1 VAKKSRRGPPAALP
15 VEDLRLYARAMA
27 QISTARPVT
36 SPGDSTAEFLLIAR
50 TFEQPDPLF
59 FFLAYR
65 RSQTD
70 RRRELLR
77 IFNLEIP
84 QKIRPLSCPV
94 ERLPR
99 GCASSLVSRC
109 LTGNRPP
116 GRSTKNAQLDS
127 NLSSAVKYET
137 QRTKSD
143 ERIKGILMTKLELGR
158 LDKCKEF

>member
-1 VAKKSRRGPPAALP
+1 MLGRWRKFRLRGPSLHPAI
-15 VEDLRLYARAMA
+15 
-27 QISTARPVT
+27 QRPNFC
-36 SPGDSTAEFLLIAR
+36 SSHELSSSRILF
-50 TFEQPDPLF
+50 F